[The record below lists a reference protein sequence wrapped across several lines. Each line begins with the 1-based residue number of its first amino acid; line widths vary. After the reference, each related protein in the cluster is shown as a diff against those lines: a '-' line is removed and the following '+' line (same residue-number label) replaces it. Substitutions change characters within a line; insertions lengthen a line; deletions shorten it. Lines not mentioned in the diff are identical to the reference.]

1 MAKTPDDR
9 TKMTQ
14 SKLGRGLGS
23 LIPVSIQR
31 PAASASLVTSEMSSP
46 ESSEPVANAK
56 ATETIHPTL
65 RGANGTVEPR
75 PSQTVLHADASPAQ
89 LADGM
94 VTFIASFSP
103 SRFQL
108 LTILP

>member
-31 PAASASLVTSEMSSP
+31 PATNASSVPSETSGP
-46 ESSEPVANAK
+46 GSSEPVANAK
-56 ATETIHPTL
+56 ATETGHATL
-65 RGANGTVEPR
+65 RGANGTVEPK
-75 PSQTVLHADASPAQ
+75 PSQTVML
-89 LADGM
+89 GM
-94 VTFIASFSP
+94 
-103 SRFQL
+103 
-108 LTILP
+108 